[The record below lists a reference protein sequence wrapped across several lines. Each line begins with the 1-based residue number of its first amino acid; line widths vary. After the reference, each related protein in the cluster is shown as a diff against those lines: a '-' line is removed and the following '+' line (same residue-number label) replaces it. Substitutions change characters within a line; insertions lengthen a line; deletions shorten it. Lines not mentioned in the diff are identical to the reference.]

1 MQTVPGA
8 YDAERARLEAVP
20 LADRDTTWLRE
31 RVLLDVAYRQR
42 PREVLEQLRTLR
54 SELAAEAYAEVQGD
68 VDTLL
73 SGETVT
79 IHGYNPRLDDLEVD
93 QWQRLV
99 ALGEQLERRGFTWF
113 VTSGTLLGIVRHGGF
128 VPTDD
133 DLDIAV
139 LLDASDDA
147 TAAKAWL
154 AARADLADLL
164 RTQEHERGAEFDLDG
179 PTIDLFP
186 AWISADDRLHVWP
199 WCRGEAPGSA
209 LLPLAHV
216 AVGGVTVPAPADPA
230 ALLAVNY
237 GPSWETPDPLFAFDW
252 PRAHQRFAGWK
263 AGLPSG

>member
-8 YDAERARLEAVP
+8 YDAERARLEAMP
-20 LADRDTTWLRE
+20 LADRDAAWLRE
-31 RVLLDVAYRQR
+31 RVLLDVAHRQR

-54 SELAAEAYAEVQGD
+54 SELDPPAYAAVQAEVD
-68 VDTLL
+68 ALL
-73 SGETVT
+73 AGETVT

-93 QWQRLV
+93 QWQRLAEV
-99 ALGEQLERRGFTWF
+99 GDELGRRGYTWF

-139 LLDASDDA
+139 LLDATDDA
-147 TAAKAWL
+147 SAAKAWL
-154 AARADLADLL
+154 TARSDLADLL
-164 RTQEHERGAEFDLDG
+164 RVQDHERGAELDLEG

-186 AWISADDRLHVWP
+186 AWIAADDRLHVWP
-199 WCRGEAPGSA
+199 WCRGEVPGSA
-209 LLPLAHV
+209 LLPLEHV
-216 AVGGVTVPAPADPA
+216 AVGGVTVPVAADPA

-237 GPSWETPDPLFAFDW
+237 GPDWQIPDPLFGFDW